1 MKHYDGFMMSNV
13 FSTEY
18 EDVLVRFYSR
28 TKENDDYWKSIFK
41 TWRMKHHAY
50 NVAYQSME
58 E

>member
-1 MKHYDGFMMSNV
+1 MMSNV

-28 TKENDDYWKSIFK
+28 TKENDDYWREVFNA
-41 TWRMKHHAY
+41 WRKKHHAY
-50 NVAYQSME
+50 KVDYQSME